1 MATSPLPLSMLIH
14 KVTVLTTLAV
24 SCWHG
29 NGDRGDGPNITI
41 FRNCQGHLHSYF
53 LFLSDRISAVIIKEA
68 PKAVLAVSARTV
80 SQEWRLP
87 SSVNSRLQ
95 NSNLLS
101 MMTLWPSVI
110 QKRVAKRADLRSQ
123 RRTSVDGVWI
133 LATMSMIVQET
144 NLREKARNARERSN
158 MMSEEETGHMPRQD
172 ELDPT
177 NNSMTQF
184 DTEADGQQIEPE
196 EPAES
201 EYDSSGDEYSQEYC
215 DAYTE
220 VLDLRE
226 MAWNAAKKAN

>member
-1 MATSPLPLSMLIH
+1 MASPFKREFSTSELESPLNDDSMAERDTEAGGQESGPEEPAENLSGRG
-14 KVTVLTTLAV
+14 VDPSDDEYDSSGDEYAQEYCDAYTEVL
-24 SCWHG
+24 
-29 NGDRGDGPNITI
+29 D
-41 FRNCQGHLHSYF
+41 
-53 LFLSDRISAVIIKEA
+53 
-68 PKAVLAVSARTV
+68 
-80 SQEWRLP
+80 
-87 SSVNSRLQ
+87 
-95 NSNLLS
+95 
-101 MMTLWPSVI
+101 
-110 QKRVAKRADLRSQ
+110 
-123 RRTSVDGVWI
+123 
-133 LATMSMIVQET
+133 
-144 NLREKARNARERSN
+144 LREKARNARERSN